1 MQQTKGK
8 SKNRRERQKYNGRRQ
23 GQKAKAVPEHKAI
36 QNVKQSKKAEAK
48 DINLNTKFQ
57 KMYNAEAYKM
67 WIIKADGKGST
78 RK

>member
-36 QNVKQSKKAEAK
+36 QNVKQSKSQRHKPK
-48 DINLNTKFQ
+48 HQIPR